1 MAPGRILIVSTAT
14 GYGGAERSM
23 ELVAPELARRAQVWV
38 MTGNTRHRR
47 NLEIAARRASVR
59 LAVWGLPSQERLRDV
74 TASVLGV
81 SAALLALRPDVV
93 LTNTSLSARVASFA
107 AGVVPSSR
115 HRIWLYVR
123 DFLWRDLPAIL
134 ARLPRAGILV
144 PSAAVLERVGYLAP
158 WVEPITQRRVRIVPD
173 MVSDLPRSAPDPSA
187 QQAPSGGYVLHLAT
201 VNDWKGHV
209 HLIRAAERL
218 RAEGRGL
225 WIRSRGVTGSA
236 ALRRDLELRIAAVG
250 IGGSRGFELLQ
261 HAEDPSEELRGCRS
275 VVVTSVSHSGGPE
288 TFGRSII
295 EAWGHGRP
303 VVAFAAGGPRHLISH
318 GEDGLLVPE
327 ADEQA
332 LAQALWRLHTEPGLA
347 ERLGERGRE
356 KVRRDYSLRDVAER
370 LLAVLGETHA

>member
-1 MAPGRILIVSTAT
+1 MAPLRILIVSTAT

-38 MTGNTRHRR
+38 MTGNIRHRR
-47 NLEIAARRASVR
+47 NLELAARRASVR
-59 LAVWGLPSQERLRDV
+59 LAVWGLPSQGRLRDV

-93 LTNTSLSARVASFA
+93 LANTLHSARVVSRA
-107 AGVVPSSR
+107 AQALPSSR
-115 HRIWLYVR
+115 RRIWLYVR
-123 DFLWRDLPAIL
+123 DFLWPDVPAIL
-134 ARLPRAGILV
+134 ARLPRAGVLV

-173 MVSDLPRSAPDPSA
+173 MVSDLARSGPDPSA
-187 QQAPSGGYVLHLAT
+187 LQAPSGGYVLHLAT
-201 VNDWKGHV
+201 VNEWKGHV

-225 WIRSRGVTGSA
+225 WFRSRGVTDSA
-236 ALRRDLELRIAAVG
+236 ALRRDLELQIARAG
-250 IGGSRGFELLQ
+250 IGGPGGFELLQ
-261 HAEDPSEELRGCRS
+261 HAEDPGEELRRCRS

-295 EAWGHGRP
+295 EAWAQGRP

-318 GEDGLLVPE
+318 GDDGLLVPE
-327 ADEQA
+327 GDEQA
-332 LAQALWRLHTEPGLA
+332 LAQALWRLHTEPGLG
-347 ERLGERGRE
+347 ERLGARGRE